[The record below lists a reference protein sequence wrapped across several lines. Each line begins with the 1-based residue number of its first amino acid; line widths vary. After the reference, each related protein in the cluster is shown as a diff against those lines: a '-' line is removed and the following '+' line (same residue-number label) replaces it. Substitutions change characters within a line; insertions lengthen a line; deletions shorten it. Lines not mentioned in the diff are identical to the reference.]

1 MILGIVKMKHVSER
15 KENEVTMK
23 GTTHDLHVTN
33 STRSIKL
40 PSWLKITLLQA
51 TGISNFQYLT
61 FLKSL
66 CQLLLSFTWKVKNF
80 ELGKNHPKTFGKKN
94 TF

>member
-23 GTTHDLHVTN
+23 GTTHDLHVSN

-40 PSWLKITLLQA
+40 PS
-51 TGISNFQYLT
+51 
-61 FLKSL
+61 
-66 CQLLLSFTWKVKNF
+66 
-80 ELGKNHPKTFGKKN
+80 
-94 TF
+94 